1 MLFFE
6 NKNSLFHVRKHKGG
20 WFNRHRCFARDKK
33 RSKGK
38 RNHDHI
44 LKQFYTHRHSIQC
57 LVQLSPPPMP
67 FFLAGKC
74 YVSSLWS
81 YSKDTIRAGCDNGKG
96 GIVAVLRQRPRE
108 KFRFVSGSGF
118 FFTVASL
125 NRVRACTC
133 MCGRSCI
140 VHGGRAALDKSPFDV
155 CLSDFEWNGNR
166 GWRKQGGRRSRK
178 YHFSWYH
185 TLLSCLAFATDYER
199 KGLLNRGLEISN
211 GTKKKKEK
219 IYLFFQRCENN
230 FDEFSCVL
238 EDFIRHST
246 KICLPEWESS
256 ERRNVSRVEQSRHWT
271 VGETLIW
278 KLIS

>member
-1 MLFFE
+1 MFFFE

-20 WFNRHRCFARDKK
+20 WFNRHRCFARDKE

-38 RNHDHI
+38 RNHDRI

-125 NRVRACTC
+125 NRVRACVYV
-133 MCGRSCI
+133 CGRACTVGVPRSTN
-140 VHGGRAALDKSPFDV
+140 R
-155 CLSDFEWNGNR
+155 LSMYAWV
-166 GWRKQGGRRSRK
+166 
-178 YHFSWYH
+178 
-185 TLLSCLAFATDYER
+185 
-199 KGLLNRGLEISN
+199 ISN
-211 GTKKKKEK
+211 GMETEAGGNKGDGEAVN
-219 IYLFFQRCENN
+219 IISLGI
-230 FDEFSCVL
+230 
-238 EDFIRHST
+238 IRYYRASPLRQIT
-246 KICLPEWESS
+246 RGRGCWIVGWK
-256 ERRNVSRVEQSRHWT
+256 SRVERKKILVFPT
-271 VGETLIW
+271 MW
-278 KLIS
+278 K